1 MLCAMDEFIRSTCRA
16 GQAHTDNSESAS
28 EFELQ
33 PPSSTWDC
41 YTNNTI
47 LHLHEISLVPRL
59 LLQREEKEPGTHCLS
74 MSVAD
79 LGT

>member
-33 PPSSTWDC
+33 PLSRKTAATLPGDSSSGDKWSESSSC
-41 YTNNTI
+41 
-47 LHLHEISLVPRL
+47 SSSW
-59 LLQREEKEPGTHCLS
+59 KK
-74 MSVAD
+74 M
-79 LGT
+79 